1 VKLLLGIALYTVGQ
15 TMGWYQLNLQ
25 KMFVWWRDKPLAS
38 AIILGIPTSISFWYA
53 WRMISEETGS
63 VWTARFI
70 GSSTGFVVFPIL
82 TWFMLGE
89 SMFTTKTIL
98 CLSLSI
104 LIILIQI
111 FY

>member
-15 TMGWYQLNLQ
+15 TLGWYQLNLQ
-25 KMFVWWRDKPLAS
+25 KMFEWWRDKPLAS
-38 AIILGIPTSISFWYA
+38 AIILGIPTSVAFWHA
-53 WRMISEETGS
+53 WRIISEEMNS
-63 VWTARFI
+63 VWSARFI